1 MTQLQ
6 LIYWCKTK
14 LSIVVIEIKNQENN
28 DMKHR
33 KLLSTLIAASM
44 TISVVGNVAP
54 AVFADT
60 NEDSEEIVVTDE
72 EEETEEASD
81 EIIEETEAIE

>member
-1 MTQLQ
+1 MTQPQ
-6 LIYWCKTK
+6 QIYWCKTK
-14 LSIVVIEIKNQENN
+14 LSIVVIEIKNQEDN

-60 NEDSEEIVVTDE
+60 IED
-72 EEETEEASD
+72 
-81 EIIEETEAIE
+81 

>member
-1 MTQLQ
+1 
-6 LIYWCKTK
+6 
-14 LSIVVIEIKNQENN
+14 
-28 DMKHR
+28 MKHR

-60 NEDSEEIVVTDE
+60 IEDSEEIVVTDE
-72 EEETEEASD
+72 E
-81 EIIEETEAIE
+81 